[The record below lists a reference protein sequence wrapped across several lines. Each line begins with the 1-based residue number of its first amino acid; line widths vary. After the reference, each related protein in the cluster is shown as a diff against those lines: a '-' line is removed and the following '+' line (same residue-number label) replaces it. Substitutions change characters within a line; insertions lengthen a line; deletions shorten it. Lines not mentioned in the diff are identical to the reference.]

1 VFSELGRA
9 PEVGDEVRVDGV
21 VLRVDSRRA
30 SHRDRHR
37 HTALMADPSRHRVAP
52 GARFAIAE
60 HDTTQTS
67 PYGSEDDAE
76 RALEQLLARLD
87 DLQDRFAAQASHA
100 LLIVLQGF
108 DGAGKD
114 SVITNVVSAFDPAIL
129 HVFSFNKPVG
139 SESEHD
145 FLWRFHAQTPAR
157 GAVHVFDRSYY
168 EEVISARVHDVV
180 DEETAKVRYESI
192 TDFERILTR
201 DDTIIV
207 KVFLH
212 VSKDKQAE
220 RVDERL
226 TKPDR
231 FHEFSAAT
239 SPTGSCGP
247 STTRPYEDAINATT
261 PTRRRGTP
269 CPPTTAGTRAPRW
282 PRSSSPRSRRSI
294 RSIRRSTRTRSARR
308 GWIRTSSATHSAQQR
323 PRAPSR
329 TS

>member
-1 VFSELGRA
+1 
-9 PEVGDEVRVDGV
+9 
-21 VLRVDSRRA
+21 
-30 SHRDRHR
+30 
-37 HTALMADPSRHRVAP
+37 MADPSRHRVAP

-220 RVDERL
+220 RVEERL
-226 TKPDR
+226 TVRSKH
-231 FHEFSAAT
+231 HEFSAADIADRELW
-239 SPTGSCGP
+239 PQYD
-247 STTRPYEDAINATT
+247 RAYEDTINATST
-261 PTRRRGTP
+261 EN
-269 CPPTTAGTRAPRW
+269 APWHAVPSDHRW
-282 PRSSSPRSRRSI
+282 Y
-294 RSIRRSTRTRSARR
+294 
-308 GWIRTSSATHSAQQR
+308 
-323 PRAPSR
+323 SR
-329 TS
+329 TAVAEILVAALSELDPQYPVLDADELREAGLDPEDHDAG